1 MKMEGAWRPRIRVLI
16 VDDQALFRAG
26 IAALLGSQEGITVVG
41 TARDGIDAVE
51 RARKLLP
58 DVVLMDVRM
67 PVMDGITA
75 TAKITARHPSVHVV
89 MLASVQTDESVV
101 EAMRAGAV
109 GYVHKDAGREELVN
123 AIQQAAEG
131 RQALG
136 GDAQRAVVSAAL
148 GRTESKPPPD
158 GLTSRQFQVLKLMSM
173 GLALKQIAHELGV
186 TEKTVRNQASL
197 MYAKLRVR
205 DRAQAI
211 LYALHKGIA

>member
-16 VDDQALFRAG
+16 VDDQALFRTG
-26 IAALLGSQEGITVVG
+26 IAALLGSQDGISVVG
-41 TARDGIDAVE
+41 VARDGLDAVE

-75 TAKITARHPSVHVV
+75 TAKIVARHPSVHVV

-131 RQALG
+131 RQALA
-136 GDAQRAVVSAAL
+136 GDAQRAVVAAAL
-148 GRTESKPPPD
+148 GKTESKPPPD

>member
-16 VDDQALFRAG
+16 VDDQALFRSG
-26 IAALLGSQEGITVVG
+26 IAALLGTQDGISVVG
-41 TARDGIDAVE
+41 VARDGIDAVE

-75 TAKITARHPSVHVV
+75 TAKITARHPSMHVV

-123 AIQQAAEG
+123 AIQRAAEG
-131 RQALG
+131 RQALA
-136 GDAQRAVVSAAL
+136 GDAQRAVVAAAL
-148 GRTESKPPPD
+148 GKTESKPPPD

>member
-16 VDDQALFRAG
+16 VDDQALFRSG
-26 IAALLGSQEGITVVG
+26 IAALLGSQDGISVVG
-41 TARDGIDAVE
+41 VARDGLDAVE

-75 TAKITARHPSVHVV
+75 TAKIVARHPSVHVV

-123 AIQQAAEG
+123 AIRQAAEG
-131 RQALG
+131 RQALA
-136 GDAQRAVVSAAL
+136 GDAQRAVVAAAL
-148 GRTESKPPPD
+148 GKTESKPPPD

>member
-16 VDDQALFRAG
+16 VDDQALFRTG
-26 IAALLGSQEGITVVG
+26 IAALLGTQEGISVVG
-41 TARDGIDAVE
+41 VAKDGIDAVE

-58 DVVLMDVRM
+58 DVVLMDARM

-123 AIQQAAEG
+123 AIQRAAEG
-131 RQALG
+131 RQALA
-136 GDAQRAVVSAAL
+136 GDAQRAVVAAAL
-148 GRTESKPPPD
+148 GKVESKPPPD

>member
-1 MKMEGAWRPRIRVLI
+1 MRMEGGWRPRIRVLI
-16 VDDQALFRAG
+16 VDDQSLFRTG
-26 IAALLGSQEGITVVG
+26 IASLLSLEDGVSVVG
-41 TARDGIDAVE
+41 VARDGQEAIE
-51 RARKLLP
+51 RARTLLP

-67 PVMDGITA
+67 PGVDGVTA
-75 TAKITARHPSVHVV
+75 TARITSRHPTVRVV
-89 MLASVQTDESVV
+89 MLASLQTDESVV

-109 GYVHKDAGREELVN
+109 GYVHKDAGRQELLDAVRR
-123 AIQQAAEG
+123 AARG
-131 RQALG
+131 RESLS
-136 GDAQRAVVSAAL
+136 GDAQRAVVTAAL
-148 GRTESKPPPD
+148 GKAEPKAPPD
-158 GLTSRQFQVLKLMSM
+158 GLTARQFQVLKLMSM

>member
-1 MKMEGAWRPRIRVLI
+1 M
-16 VDDQALFRAG
+16 LFR
-26 IAALLGSQEGITVVG
+26 SVVSPQW
-41 TARDGIDAVE
+41 
-51 RARKLLP
+51 P

-123 AIQQAAEG
+123 AIQRAAEG
-131 RQALG
+131 RQALA
-136 GDAQRAVVSAAL
+136 GDAQRAVVAAAL
-148 GRTESKPPPD
+148 GKTESKPPPD

>member
-16 VDDQALFRAG
+16 VDDQALFRSG
-26 IAALLGSQEGITVVG
+26 IAALLGTQDGISVVG
-41 TARDGIDAVE
+41 VARDGIDAVE

-123 AIQQAAEG
+123 AIQRAAEG
-131 RQALG
+131 RQALA
-136 GDAQRAVVSAAL
+136 GDAQRAVVAAAL
-148 GRTESKPPPD
+148 GKTESKPPPD